1 MWHRTADA
9 WMQEASRFQF
19 VTGGVTDIENGD
31 GRTEGQIQITADV
44 GKRFRQGLGPSGP
57 HVL

>member
-31 GRTEGQIQITADV
+31 GIVADSEYD
-44 GKRFRQGLGPSGP
+44 P
-57 HVL
+57 VLVLPPTDLP